1 MNNMIRVHHLNNSRS
16 QGVAYAYL
24 GDLPAYQGT
33 LQQSL
38 LMNEIVLSLGFTS
51 DGASGASK

>member
-1 MNNMIRVHHLNNSRS
+1 M
-16 QGVAYAYL
+16 AYAYL